1 MEDDKFI
8 PDLDMNV
15 PVAYAAFEVVM
26 DEEKK
31 KAIDTIYVYVNKA
44 YCEMVGKDKSEL
56 LGRSFLSV
64 YDNADENGSTT
75 AMKRLREKDT
85 EPHVQPGSGPLAGI

>member
-26 DEEKK
+26 DEDNQKQWIPSMCMSIRPTAK
-31 KAIDTIYVYVNKA
+31 WWGD
-44 YCEMVGKDKSEL
+44 
-56 LGRSFLSV
+56 GRK
-64 YDNADENGSTT
+64 N
-75 AMKRLREKDT
+75 
-85 EPHVQPGSGPLAGI
+85 

>member
-64 YDNADENGSTT
+64 YDNADKNWG
-75 AMKRLREKDT
+75 D
-85 EPHVQPGSGPLAGI
+85 

>member
-31 KAIDTIYVYVNKA
+31 KAKA
-44 YCEMVGKDKSEL
+44 AKK
-56 LGRSFLSV
+56 
-64 YDNADENGSTT
+64 
-75 AMKRLREKDT
+75 
-85 EPHVQPGSGPLAGI
+85 